1 MDNIRNQLCGRYQ
14 LFAVCV
20 TQCVMLGFDS
30 MFLSLLIHQFFGP
43 LLLVGTCVYNGCMLV
58 AAVLVA
64 INGFGRWDTWA
75 TCFVLLSVKAIAL
88 SGIAIQSFKVLLLT
102 LLGIIG
108 FCIAAEQSL
117 ILDLS
122 IRRIPNP
129 AKKLLIPL
137 CFSCISA
144 GSFLS
149 SLLFEETT
157 VEVTNRRD
165 FITTNNSSSFYS
177 NYKSFNVLQQI
188 YVQPRIPIAYIAVGS
203 SILQCFLG
211 YLVYD
216 LWKTKTNDSRPS
228 SNDAETAEV
237 SPADKLHHIHA
248 IGGTLV
254 FLSSGLFF
262 VFPYQTTGF
271 SLPSYGIVYL
281 YAFLGACFASRLL
294 FLIFACKFPVMFWLA
309 AGILMSAGGLCLFGF
324 ELTKSL
330 AAVWYGMGLSIMLP
344 ILSTLFSKS
353 RGAAI
358 HPLLIS
364 SIASSVVYPLAMS
377 QIVHTYGTEIFT
389 TANFLA
395 LFLMVCFFVC
405 LLNVQSSTDKP
416 RDENH
421 ARVWIFFQGQG
432 VKRTR
437 SIRKFIGSIRGS
449 IRGSRYRRLRRHQR
463 SPQPPNNNLLSP
475 NLNTNRSYRSTES
488 SRQKG
493 GNFLEL
499 NPRRHNSIDGE
510 EPTSIDCISP
520 ASPTPLICESST

>member
-1 MDNIRNQLCGRYQ
+1 MQQPTLWSISTVR
-14 LFAVCV
+14 
-20 TQCVMLGFDS
+20 
-30 MFLSLLIHQFFGP
+30 
-43 LLLVGTCVYNGCMLV
+43 VGTCVYNGCMLL

-64 INGFGRWDTWA
+64 INGFGRWNTWA

-88 SGIAIQSFKVLLLT
+88 SCIAIQSFKVLLLT

-137 CFSCISA
+137 CFTCLSA
-144 GSFLS
+144 GNFLG

-165 FITTNNSSSFYS
+165 LITTNNLSSFYS

-188 YVQPRIPIAYIAVGS
+188 YVQPRVSVAYVAVGS

-216 LWKTKTNDSRPS
+216 LWKTKTNDSRT
-228 SNDAETAEV
+228 SNDTETV
-237 SPADKLHHIHA
+237 DVTPADKLHHIHA
-248 IGGTLV
+248 IGATLV

-262 VFPYQTTGF
+262 VFPYQSTGF

-294 FLIFACKFPVMFWLA
+294 FLIFACKFPIMFWLA

-330 AAVWYGMGLSIMLP
+330 AAVWYGMGLSTMLP
-344 ILSTLFSKS
+344 VLSTLFSKS
-353 RGAAI
+353 RDAII
-358 HPLLIS
+358 HPLIIS
-364 SIASSVVYPLAMS
+364 SIGSSVVYPLAMS

-395 LFLMVCFFVC
+395 LFLMVCLFVC

-416 RDENH
+416 RD
-421 ARVWIFFQGQG
+421 
-432 VKRTR
+432 
-437 SIRKFIGSIRGS
+437 
-449 IRGSRYRRLRRHQR
+449 RRLRRHQR

-475 NLNTNRSYRSTES
+475 NPTANRSYRSTES
-488 SRQKG
+488 ARQKKA
-493 GNFLEL
+493 NFLEL
-499 NPRRHNSIDGE
+499 NPRRHNSIDEE
-510 EPTSIDCISP
+510 EPTSIDYVSP
-520 ASPTPLICESST
+520 ASPTRLICESST